1 MSGHMYTRSLT
12 GSHPETMHCQA
23 TPLDEF
29 GTRLLG
35 ESLVSAPTLRFFVAT
50 PFGMTVTRLIPAWTP
65 ARMWRGLVSIIAL
78 GFITISLTACG
89 GETLFPKQPE
99 AHRLFDEVHEWPN
112 EYYWLVASGVSSR
125 VMGLGSVDSL
135 LSELEEQ
142 WTNIEPLDTAEK
154 LINYCRTHD
163 LAPIAEAIE
172 KTLSQNSDMEPTGE
186 SHRQLQADAI
196 KRGLVNAF
204 WEVKGQPPR

>member
-1 MSGHMYTRSLT
+1 
-12 GSHPETMHCQA
+12 
-23 TPLDEF
+23 
-29 GTRLLG
+29 
-35 ESLVSAPTLRFFVAT
+35 
-50 PFGMTVTRLIPAWTP
+50 
-65 ARMWRGLVSIIAL
+65 MWRVLASVIVL
-78 GFITISLTACG
+78 GFVTVSLSSCG
-89 GETLFPKQPE
+89 GETLFPKEPE
-99 AHRLFDEVHEWPN
+99 AHQLFKEVHEWPN

-135 LSELEEQ
+135 LSDLEEQ

-172 KTLSQNSDMEPTGE
+172 KTLSQNSGMEPTGE

-196 KRGLVNAF
+196 KRGLLNAF
-204 WEVKGQPPR
+204 WEVKG